1 MFLLFLTYLHLIL
14 YKNNSSVSRDFLPR
28 HVNRHSKQSI
38 YETNIFNIF
47 NDFKKF
53 LTIFNSSVD
62 YNFVFSHSFKF
73 YANFDD
79 NLVIPECILTLYT
92 ELITVLFKL
101 RNVFFDNFDYQKLW
115 KTIALMVCFNSFIF
129 SRQIYRIFI
138 VSISSLIW
146 LKKIPVL
153 LFISSLLILIDSFKK
168 FWRFVK
174 RNLLKIVIAR
184 SPGYFIVL
192 MLISYNHFYVTN
204 CTNTLCSVDV
214 SVSVNSNINGPSI
227 NIFDKNFNFSFYNSS
242 RLCYDVRK
250 YQKINLLAPKG
261 SRNSDNMNI
270 LSFFFIFL
278 LSFNLLRKR
287 KNDPC
292 LKIILT
298 SIAFLVCILHRFS
311 KSHNRLKSCFTCQ
324 FFTHDTIEITNEVN
338 TSHFQSELSIF
349 TISKFRFKN
358 DNSFC
363 VLLLLLSGDISL
375 NPGNPQLF
383 KQEQWQAC
391 SNR

>member
-1 MFLLFLTYLHLIL
+1 MAALLRFFFSNTYVTHFSGTMLLSTVLKRVKFILSLFFSIFKYRIFMFLLFLTYLHLIL

-115 KTIALMVCFNSFIF
+115 KTIALMVCFNSFNF

-146 LKKIPVL
+146 LKK
-153 LFISSLLILIDSFKK
+153 
-168 FWRFVK
+168 
-174 RNLLKIVIAR
+174 
-184 SPGYFIVL
+184 
-192 MLISYNHFYVTN
+192 
-204 CTNTLCSVDV
+204 
-214 SVSVNSNINGPSI
+214 
-227 NIFDKNFNFSFYNSS
+227 NSS
-242 RLCYDVRK
+242 
-250 YQKINLLAPKG
+250 
-261 SRNSDNMNI
+261 S
-270 LSFFFIFL
+270 
-278 LSFNLLRKR
+278 
-287 KNDPC
+287 
-292 LKIILT
+292 
-298 SIAFLVCILHRFS
+298 SIY
-311 KSHNRLKSCFTCQ
+311 
-324 FFTHDTIEITNEVN
+324 
-338 TSHFQSELSIF
+338 
-349 TISKFRFKN
+349 
-358 DNSFC
+358 
-363 VLLLLLSGDISL
+363 
-375 NPGNPQLF
+375 
-383 KQEQWQAC
+383 
-391 SNR
+391 

>member
-1 MFLLFLTYLHLIL
+1 MFAISIFRYRIFMFLIFLTYLHLIL
-14 YKNNSSVSRDFLPR
+14 YKNNSSVSRDFLPK
-28 HVNRHSKQSI
+28 HVNRHSKQTI
-38 YETNIFNIF
+38 YETNIVNIF
-47 NDFKKF
+47 NNFKKF
-53 LTIFNSSVD
+53 LTIFKSYVD

-115 KTIALMVCFNSFIF
+115 KTIALMVCFNSFNF

-138 VSISSLIW
+138 VSIISLIW

-192 MLISYNHFYVTN
+192 MLISYNHLSVTN
-204 CTNTLCSVDV
+204 CTNNLCSVDV
-214 SVSVNSNINGPSI
+214 SVCVNSIINGSSI
-227 NIFDKNFNFSFYNSS
+227 NIFYKNFNFSFYNSS
-242 RLCYDVRK
+242 RLSYDVRK
-250 YQKINLLAPKG
+250 YQKINLLVPRS
-261 SRNSDNMNI
+261 SRNSDNVNI
-270 LSFFFIFL
+270 LSFFFIVL
-278 LSFNLLRKR
+278 ISFNLLRKQ
-287 KNDPC
+287 KNDPR

-298 SIAFLVCILHRFS
+298 STAFLVCILYRFS
-311 KSHNRLKSCFTCQ
+311 KPHNRLKSCFTCQ
-324 FFTHDTIEITNEVN
+324 FFTHRNN
-338 TSHFQSELSIF
+338 
-349 TISKFRFKN
+349 K
-358 DNSFC
+358 
-363 VLLLLLSGDISL
+363 
-375 NPGNPQLF
+375 
-383 KQEQWQAC
+383 
-391 SNR
+391 